1 MLGPVTTEQHG
12 RPRQP
17 RASRPARA
25 NLARFAWLSVAT
37 AVLTITLKL
46 AAYRLTGSVGLLSDA
61 AESVVN
67 LAAALVAVLVLQ
79 VAARPA
85 DHDHHFGHTK
95 AEYFSAATEGVMI
108 FVAAL
113 FIVVTAVGRF
123 LSPQPLENVGVGL
136 VVTAVAAVLNAA
148 VALVLV
154 RAGRRYRS
162 ITLTADSRHLL
173 ADVWTS
179 AGVIVGVLLVSVTGW
194 QRLDP
199 VVALLVGCNIIWTGW
214 RLVNESVSGLM
225 DRAMSP
231 VNHQRLNAILDS
243 MTTPEVHF
251 HALRTREA
259 GHQQFV
265 SVHVLVPGAWTVQ
278 RGHDLLEHVETRLLT
293 EFEHLEV
300 TTHLE
305 PMEDPRSYEP
315 DGMGVRPYGRDQEAS
330 DAG

>member
-1 MLGPVTTEQHG
+1 VTTDEHDAHR
-12 RPRQP
+12 RPRAP
-17 RASRPARA
+17 RPVRA
-25 NLARFAWLSVAT
+25 NLASFAWLSVA
-37 AVLTITLKL
+37 AALVTITLKF

-67 LAAALVAVLVLQ
+67 LVAALVAVIVLQ
-79 VAARPA
+79 VASRPA

-95 AEYFSAATEGVMI
+95 AEYFSAATEGIMI

-113 FIVVTAVGRF
+113 FIVVTAVERF
-123 LSPQPLENVGVGL
+123 LAPQPLENVGVGL
-136 VVTAVAAVLNAA
+136 VVTAVAAALNAA
-148 VALVLV
+148 VAVVLA

-173 ADVWTS
+173 TDVWTS

-199 VVALLVGCNIIWTGW
+199 VIALLVGCNIIWTGW
-214 RLVNESVSGLM
+214 KLVTESVSGLM

-231 VNHQRLNAILDS
+231 VNHERLNAILDS
-243 MTTPEVHF
+243 MTTPDVHF
-251 HALRTREA
+251 HALRTRES

-265 SVHVLVPGAWTVQ
+265 SIHVLVPGAWTVQ
-278 RGHDLLEHVETRLLT
+278 RGHDLLEEVETRLLA

-300 TTHLE
+300 NTHLE
-305 PMEDPRSYEP
+305 PIEDPRSYEP
-315 DGMGVRPYGRDQEAS
+315 DGMGVRPYGS
-330 DAG
+330 DEQAGGGR